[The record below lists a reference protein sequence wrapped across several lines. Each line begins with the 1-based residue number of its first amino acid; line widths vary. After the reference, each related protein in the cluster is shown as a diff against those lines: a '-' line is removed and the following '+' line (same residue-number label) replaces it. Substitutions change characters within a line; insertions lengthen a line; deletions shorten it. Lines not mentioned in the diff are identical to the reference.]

1 MSEPKKQHIVPK
13 CYLKHFVDPNT
24 PKNHEPYVWV
34 FDKKGKKGKKRS
46 PKNTFTQTDIYTLKV
61 LEEGKD
67 YSIEKNLSQIEGEYS
82 SVFEN
87 KIKKHLP
94 LSTEEHVILC
104 AFVAA
109 MLQRTLKQKRH
120 IEGMLDQMI
129 KRVEVM
135 EKARNLPPKKSL
147 ELKKEKENAHAMS
160 LASSLP
166 SVTAT
171 LVKMNVAFLCSKSK
185 NSFITSDNPC
195 YLFNSQMQW
204 QRIYSPDLNQR
215 NVEVRMPLSPEITV
229 DFSWVNNLRG
239 YLAFEPDMIHELNR
253 ATYNN
258 ADGHFI
264 ARSPKLKRRWFRRHP
279 IDPVFLFKMFRSYL
293 RHRRIK
299 KYHERRN

>member
-1 MSEPKKQHIVPK
+1 
-13 CYLKHFVDPNT
+13 
-24 PKNHEPYVWV
+24 
-34 FDKKGKKGKKRS
+34 
-46 PKNTFTQTDIYTLKV
+46 
-61 LEEGKD
+61 
-67 YSIEKNLSQIEGEYS
+67 
-82 SVFEN
+82 
-87 KIKKHLP
+87 
-94 LSTEEHVILC
+94 
-104 AFVAA
+104 
-109 MLQRTLKQKRH
+109 
-120 IEGMLDQMI
+120 MLDQMI